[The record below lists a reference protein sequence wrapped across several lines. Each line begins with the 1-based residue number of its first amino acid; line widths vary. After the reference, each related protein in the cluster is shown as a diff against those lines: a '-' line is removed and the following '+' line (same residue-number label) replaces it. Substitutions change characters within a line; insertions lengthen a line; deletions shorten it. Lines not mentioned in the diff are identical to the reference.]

1 MDFDKLD
8 PENINP
14 EDFDPFMDLPE
25 GSSGFL
31 SAYLALEQ
39 LVIDGHPF
47 IDISLI
53 LREEFGE
60 ELAEKVLLEAK
71 DRGIL

>member
-1 MDFDKLD
+1 MD

-14 EDFDPFMDLPE
+14 EDFDPFTLPE

-31 SAYLALEQ
+31 QAYLALEQ
-39 LVIDGHPF
+39 LVLNGYEF
-47 IDISLI
+47 IDISLM

-60 ELAEKVLLEAK
+60 ELTEKVLTEAK
-71 DRGIL
+71 ERGII